1 MPSTARCR
9 SPWSSARGLIASM
22 ATAANPAQRPV
33 TPGLAPYYRRYELPW
48 SPSEEMEQRFRRI
61 LRNLLIVLAIIAVIM
76 PFLPRTERVAN
87 TDSLPERV
95 VQLVQ
100 EPPPPPPPPP
110 PPKPEPQKP
119 VEKAPVTPKPVPPP
133 VDARVKASKS
143 GLLASMDD
151 LAALRD
157 MNLDKLAKNQP
168 KTTDP
173 GDVTQVSRSLI
184 LSKAGGT
191 SGGIS
196 APQSSGLAAGSGS
209 LHGYHAGTVKDPTL
223 ATGNQGAGA
232 TRGGGSG
239 KASRSADEIALVFTR
254 NKGAIDAMYARALRD
269 NPALQGKVVLEIT
282 ISPAGDITAARV
294 ISSDLNDPEFESKLL
309 ARIKLFKFEAKD
321 VAALTATK
329 PIDFFPAG

>member
-1 MPSTARCR
+1 MA
-9 SPWSSARGLIASM
+9 AAAS
-22 ATAANPAQRPV
+22 PAQRPAAALV
-33 TPGLAPYYRRYELPW
+33 PYYRRYELPW
-48 SPSEEMEQRFRRI
+48 SPSEEMERRFRAI
-61 LRNLLIVLAIIAVIM
+61 LRNLVIVFAILAILI
-76 PFLPRTERVAN
+76 PFLPRQERVVN
-87 TDSLPERV
+87 TESLPERV
-95 VQLVQ
+95 VQLVA

-119 VEKAPVTPKPVPPP
+119 LEKAPLAPKPVAP

-143 GLLASMDD
+143 GLLASVDD

-157 MNLDKLAKNQP
+157 IDLDKLAKNQP

-173 GDVTQVSRSLI
+173 GDVTQVTRSLI
-184 LSKAGGT
+184 TSKAGGT

-196 APQSSGLAAGSGS
+196 APSSSGLASGGGS
-209 LHGYHAGTVKDPTL
+209 LNGIHTTQVTDPKLASGNGNGT
-223 ATGNQGAGA
+223 

-294 ISSDLNDPEFESKLL
+294 ISSDLDDPEFESKLL
-309 ARIKLFKFEAKD
+309 ARVKLFKFDAKD
-321 VAALTATK
+321 VATLTATK

>member
-1 MPSTARCR
+1 
-9 SPWSSARGLIASM
+9 M
-22 ATAANPAQRPV
+22 ATAANPAQRPA

-61 LRNLLIVLAIIAVIM
+61 LRNLLIVLAIIAVII
-76 PFLPRTERVAN
+76 PFLHRTERVVN

-100 EPPPPPPPPP
+100 EPPPPPPPP
-110 PPKPEPQKP
+110 KPEPQKP
-119 VEKAPVTPKPVPPP
+119 LEKAPPTPKPVAPP

-157 MNLDKLAKNQP
+157 LNLDKLAKNQP

-196 APQSSGLAAGSGS
+196 APQSSGLASGGGS
-209 LHGYHAGTVKDPTL
+209 LNGYHAGEVKGPTL
-223 ATGNQGAGA
+223 ATGNPGGGDTHA
-232 TRGGGSG
+232 GGSG
-239 KASRSADEIALVFTR
+239 RASRGRDEVELVFTQ
-254 NKGAIDAMYARALRD
+254 NKGAIDAIYARALRD

-282 ISPAGDITAARV
+282 VAPSGEIIAAHIV
-294 ISSDLNDPEFESKLL
+294 SSDLNDPAFEAKLL
-309 ARIKLFKFEAKD
+309 ARVKLFKFATKD
-321 VAALTATK
+321 VATLITTK

>member
-1 MPSTARCR
+1 MPSTARSR
-9 SPWSSARGLIASM
+9 SPWSSAKGRRVNM
-22 ATAANPAQRPV
+22 AAAANPAQRPV
-33 TPGLAPYYRRYELPW
+33 AALAPYYRRYELPW
-48 SPSEEMEQRFRRI
+48 SPSEEMERRFRKI
-61 LRNLLIVLAIIAVIM
+61 LRNLIIAFAIVAVII
-76 PFLPRTERVAN
+76 PFLPRRERVVN
-87 TDSLPERV
+87 TESLPERV
-95 VQLVQ
+95 VQLVA

-110 PPKPEPQKP
+110 PPKPEQKP
-119 VEKAPVTPKPVPPP
+119 VEKVPVTPKPVPP

-143 GLLASMDD
+143 GLLASVDD

-157 MNLDKLAKNQP
+157 IDLDKLAKNQP

-173 GDVTQVSRSLI
+173 GDVTQVTRSLI

-209 LHGYHAGTVKDPTL
+209 LNGFRVGQVKDPTL

-282 ISPAGDITAARV
+282 IAPSGDITAARIV
-294 ISSDLNDPEFESKLL
+294 SSDLNDPEFESKLL
-309 ARIKLFKFEAKD
+309 ARVRLFRFDAKD
-321 VAALTATK
+321 VATLTATK